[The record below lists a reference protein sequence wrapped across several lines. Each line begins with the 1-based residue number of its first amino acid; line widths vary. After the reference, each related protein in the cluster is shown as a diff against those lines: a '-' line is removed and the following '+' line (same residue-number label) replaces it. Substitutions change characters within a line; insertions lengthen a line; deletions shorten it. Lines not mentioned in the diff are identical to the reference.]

1 MDGLL
6 RTTSTRPSATLNPVV
21 EIRWGV
27 QRIVC
32 EHWKVALI
40 PPTERRFV
48 PPSPEEQEQRTAE
61 VLAQRAESDARLAT
75 LIPVKREALQAGP
88 LLRDLEA
95 AMACGCSCHPK
106 PASPDSHDG
115 GVTCHCQ
122 QTPAERKAAFNKLFE
137 FTGEDWEAERIWEE
151 RVTAELQLEAE
162 RLGVTAKVVIQA
174 APLVI
179 TGVCDGR
186 AFYLR
191 ERHGSWRVTIA
202 TDDDPLA
209 DPWESPLEETTIDIA
224 SGEDNDFNN
233 EDGFFSRAIALR
245 VAVTSVRGALLRNYC
260 QHEEPDFDAHLYCR
274 WCGAALAESAR
285 SRWSTGNH

>member
-1 MDGLL
+1 M
-6 RTTSTRPSATLNPVV
+6 
-21 EIRWGV
+21 
-27 QRIVC
+27 
-32 EHWKVALI
+32 ALI

-48 PPSPEEQEQRTAE
+48 LPSPEEQEQRTAE
-61 VLAQRAESDARLAT
+61 VLAQRTESDARIAT
-75 LIPVKREALQAGP
+75 LIPAKREALQAGP

-95 AMACGCSCHPK
+95 AVACGCSCHPR
-106 PASPDSHDG
+106 PALPDSHDG

-122 QTPAERKAAFNKLFE
+122 QTPGERKAAFNKLFE
-137 FTGEDWEAERIWEE
+137 FTGEEWEAERIWEE
-151 RVTAELQLEAE
+151 RVTAEFQVEAE

-179 TGVCDGR
+179 TGTCDGR

-202 TDDDPLA
+202 TDNDPLA

-233 EDGFFSRAIALR
+233 EDGFFSLAIALR
-245 VAVTSVRGALLRNYC
+245 VAVTSVRGALLRNCC
-260 QHEEPDFDAHLYCR
+260 QHEEPDVDAHLYCR
-274 WCGAALAESAR
+274 WCGVALAELAR
-285 SRWSTGNH
+285 SRWSKGNH